1 MNGGPVTVT
10 HPAVTRY
17 FMSTPEAVGLV
28 LEANHLSKGGD
39 VFVLNMG
46 EPIKVHDLAK
56 KMIRLSGYNEKS
68 VDNPD
73 GDIEIVFI
81 GLRPGEKLNEELL
94 IGNNPLKT
102 TNKDIMRAEEEFI
115 EWDQLEII
123 LNDLIKVI
131 KLSDSKG
138 AVKIIKQSTKMI
150 SAD

>member
-1 MNGGPVTVT
+1 
-10 HPAVTRY
+10 
-17 FMSTPEAVGLV
+17 
-28 LEANHLSKGGD
+28 
-39 VFVLNMG
+39 
-46 EPIKVHDLAK
+46 
-56 KMIRLSGYNEKS
+56 MIRLSGYNEKS